1 MHISIRKNFILPLI
15 LFFSV
20 LFSGISFAG
29 TLENMERERAIL
41 IETFLSLELN
51 ETQRSQR
58 LETSK
63 KRLIDLERLVLRDKS
78 LLGSNKATVRNA
90 FNSYDLSFLVHS
102 SLERNKDVFEHWLQ
116 EIGVS
121 TSSLMK
127 ARIGRR

>member
-1 MHISIRKNFILPLI
+1 MHISIRKNLILPLI

-20 LFSGISFAG
+20 LFSGSSFAG

-78 LLGSNKATVRNA
+78 LLGSNKAIVRNA

-102 SLERNKDVFEHWLQ
+102 SLEKNKDVFEHWLQ

>member
-1 MHISIRKNFILPLI
+1 
-15 LFFSV
+15 
-20 LFSGISFAG
+20 
-29 TLENMERERAIL
+29 MERERAIL

-63 KRLIDLERLVLRDKS
+63 KRLIDFERLVLRDKS

-102 SLERNKDVFEHWLQ
+102 SLEKNKDVFEHWLQ